1 MLIRHRGERPVVD
14 PTAYVAPG
22 ATLIGRVKVGP
33 RSRVLSGAVLD
44 SEGSRVEIGECV
56 IIGEHAVLRATAA
69 GDEDHPVLV
78 DDYVF
83 ISPHTTL
90 LGCAVQSAAYIA
102 TGATVLQG
110 ATVGAGAVVA
120 VSALVHGG
128 TVLPPELFVAP
139 GNIAIGDPATVYAP
153 GDPQLPQ
160 AIKEV
165 GFARRAF
172 GVEAAWE
179 DRQSRYRQVT
189 EVRSREFEAH
199 LEDEVIP
206 E

>member
-1 MLIRHRGERPVVD
+1 MTDADHGQR
-14 PTAYVAPG
+14 
-22 ATLIGRVKVGP
+22 
-33 RSRVLSGAVLD
+33 RSD
-44 SEGSRVEIGECV
+44 
-56 IIGEHAVLRATAA
+56 
-69 GDEDHPVLV
+69 
-78 DDYVF
+78 
-83 ISPHTTL
+83 
-90 LGCAVQSAAYIA
+90 
-102 TGATVLQG
+102 
-110 ATVGAGAVVA
+110 
-120 VSALVHGG
+120 G

-139 GNIAIGDPATVYAP
+139 GNIAIGDPATIYAP
-153 GDPQLPQ
+153 GDPQLAQ

-199 LEDEVIP
+199 LEDEVIA